1 MKTGEQD
8 GGLESEPRQRIQQEA
23 HYEEVV
29 ELDEQSDEQE
39 VSVLKGYYNSVYAFL
54 MICMFSLLVIAVI
67 TERTKRKTPWSSE
80 DKQVLFVMITFV
92 FHTPI
97 SSLICFLLSLV
108 VYTCFIVLRRK
119 EQAYR
124 MLKYYPLIHTS
135 LESKFL
141 IVCFVLGIKYVIAD
155 TFYNDLYHEIF
166 FVAMLILC
174 VIVFAVNVSWFF
186 ARSKPAS
193 RQFTQKVDGEDHA
206 GNPVSLKIRKD
217 THNYEA
223 DREEVRGLLDHAAD
237 AITVDQD
244 KPLLTPIEGINMGG
258 GPQY

>member
-1 MKTGEQD
+1 MNKEEQHD
-8 GGLESEPRQRIQQEA
+8 GPESDIRQRAKAQA
-23 HYEEVV
+23 HYEEVI

-39 VSVLKGYYNSVYAFL
+39 VSVLRGYYNTIYVFL

-67 TERTKRKTPWSSE
+67 TERTNRRKPWTAE
-80 DKQVLFVMITFV
+80 DKQVLFVMVTFV

-97 SSLICFLLSLV
+97 SSLVCFLVSV
-108 VYTCFIVLRRK
+108 FVYTCFTLLRRK
-119 EQAYR
+119 EQAYK
-124 MLKYYPLIHTS
+124 MLKYYPIIHTS

-141 IVCFVLGIKYVIAD
+141 IVCFVLGIKYIIAD
-155 TFYNDLYHEIF
+155 TFYNDLYHEVF

-186 ARSKPAS
+186 ARSRPTS
-193 RQFTQKVDGEDHA
+193 RQFTQRMDGKDDA
-206 GNPVSLKIRKD
+206 GNPVSLKFRTE

-223 DREEVRGLLDHAAD
+223 DREEVKGLLDHAAD

-244 KPLLTPIEGINMGG
+244 KPLITPIEGIKIGT